1 MLYKAECSS
10 KSSKRI
16 NWIHV
21 CVVGKGSS
29 YSILFHE
36 PKSSLQKKNWVK
48 VRGNSRIFIKPPNS
62 TSLSNAWGCF
72 LFTHLDF
79 IHIDKD
85 VQSNLVIS
93 NSVNSKSP
101 LFRRKIE
108 CPWIYPSPLRFPGY
122 FEAPL
127 FRTFFHFPWDFEIA
141 GFDCINE
148 LHVVN
153 LTFLFCIFL

>member
-48 VRGNSRIFIKPPNS
+48 VRGNSPIFIKPPNS

-79 IHIDKD
+79 SHIDKD
-85 VQSNLVIS
+85 
-93 NSVNSKSP
+93 
-101 LFRRKIE
+101 
-108 CPWIYPSPLRFPGY
+108 
-122 FEAPL
+122 
-127 FRTFFHFPWDFEIA
+127 
-141 GFDCINE
+141 
-148 LHVVN
+148 VVN
-153 LTFLFCIFL
+153 LTFLFCIFLQTMCFLCRRKFCLNKMMLSVTSDFFCYNILINNNTKKQGIKKRDKDKTQS